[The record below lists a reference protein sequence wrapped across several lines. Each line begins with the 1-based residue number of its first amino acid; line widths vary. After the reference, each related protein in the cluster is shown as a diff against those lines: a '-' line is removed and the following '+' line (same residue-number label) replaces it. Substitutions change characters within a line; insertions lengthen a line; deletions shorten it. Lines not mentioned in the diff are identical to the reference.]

1 MFAISSSLTKAVPQT
16 FPNLLIENIHIKKEH
31 VKKILGVLIGENLS
45 WKQHINIV
53 NSKRIGILYK
63 SRDVLSK

>member
-31 VKKILGVLIGENLS
+31 VKKFLGVLIGENLS
-45 WKQHINIV
+45 
-53 NSKRIGILYK
+53 
-63 SRDVLSK
+63 